1 MAEGGSSREAVNL
14 KELAYMRR
22 RPIYGRSCRSTSSKA
37 VTSKNHHRQSNY
49 SQMNNDNKSLDFV
62 YFSDDSEDE
71 EEQTET
77 SISCN
82 FVDCITNR
90 ERGCDRKFQQQRL
103 TSEYATRHMLSNA
116 MMKEYPIPQQNMNK
130 VFCSQWL
137 SHKQVIFGTKCNKLM
152 VLDVNTRKIDQI
164 PSLQSSE
171 NTYPPDQVAQVQFNS
186 FYDIWHIFIAHRIV
200 AFTV

>member
-1 MAEGGSSREAVNL
+1 MYL
-14 KELAYMRR
+14 
-22 RPIYGRSCRSTSSKA
+22 ISK
-37 VTSKNHHRQSNY
+37 
-49 SQMNNDNKSLDFV
+49 

-71 EEQTET
+71 EEQDET

-82 FVDCITNR
+82 FVDCIKNR
-90 ERGCDRKFQQQRL
+90 EMGLDRRFQHQRL

-116 MMKEYPIPQQNMNK
+116 MHKEYPIPQTNMNK

-152 VLDVNTRKIDQI
+152 VLDVNTRDLDRI

-171 NTYPPDQVAQVQFNS
+171 NSHPPGTND
-186 FYDIWHIFIAHRIV
+186 
-200 AFTV
+200 